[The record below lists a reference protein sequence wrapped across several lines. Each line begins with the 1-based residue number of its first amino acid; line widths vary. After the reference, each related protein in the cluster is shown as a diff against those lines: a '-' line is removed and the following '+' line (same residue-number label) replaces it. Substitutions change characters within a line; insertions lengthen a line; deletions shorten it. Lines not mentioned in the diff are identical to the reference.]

1 MICCIIL
8 STSWHSVA
16 QENSSVSASHPV
28 SKNDTLPLTSTSYT
42 DRTLLNNR
50 LFLYQ
55 SGNEITSAAQA
66 IAAFKQGKF
75 SQNTAGQVSF
85 GFTNA
90 VLWAVLPV
98 NVNTVSNSQIG
109 ASLGTSQAAD
119 TQNIDNKTSLKRVIE
134 IDNAWLDKIDVF
146 FIKGNEI
153 VRREALGDT
162 EHIERRGY
170 NARMPTVSYAF
181 SPGETFVVFRFV
193 SQDPMTIPV
202 YLSNEHAKKT
212 VMLENAYFYG
222 FLYGA
227 LLILL
232 VYNLVLFVYLRERK
246 YLLYSCYLFAFTAF
260 NFTYTGHGY
269 WWFWGAYPSV
279 QQWLMPALM
288 LCYITAGVTFTI
300 EFLNTKKYLPSLF
313 AKRKLIYSG
322 LLLLALIML
331 IYGNQR
337 FAILAQLVI
346 LTSLSLWMLLI
357 GILCYRNGNTLAK
370 FFVPAILLGTGGATV
385 SSLATWGVVPYSQW
399 AFRGIELGMFLEMS
413 LLSVSLGFNFK
424 EVYKARL
431 SAEFTSRV
439 YPLTNLYNRRAF
451 SQLVY
456 PLWELGVRK
465 KQKLA
470 VVLIDLDWF
479 KQINDAF
486 GHDAGDRVLELVAK
500 TIKER
505 VRSSDLVF
513 RWGGEEFLLFLPDTN
528 LEEAK
533 TLAETLRIAVEKET
547 SQGIAK
553 VTMSIG
559 IASLAPYHQTAAEN
573 EESNLKSADKTNEIS
588 LHELIKTA
596 DNALYQAK
604 QGGRNCVVAA

>member
-1 MICCIIL
+1 M
-8 STSWHSVA
+8 
-16 QENSSVSASHPV
+16 
-28 SKNDTLPLTSTSYT
+28 
-42 DRTLLNNR
+42 
-50 LFLYQ
+50 F
-55 SGNEITSAAQA
+55 
-66 IAAFKQGKF
+66 
-75 SQNTAGQVSF
+75 
-85 GFTNA
+85 
-90 VLWAVLPV
+90 
-98 NVNTVSNSQIG
+98 
-109 ASLGTSQAAD
+109 
-119 TQNIDNKTSLKRVIE
+119 
-134 IDNAWLDKIDVF
+134 
-146 FIKGNEI
+146 
-153 VRREALGDT
+153 
-162 EHIERRGY
+162 
-170 NARMPTVSYAF
+170 
-181 SPGETFVVFRFV
+181 
-193 SQDPMTIPV
+193 
-202 YLSNEHAKKT
+202 
-212 VMLENAYFYG
+212 
-222 FLYGA
+222 
-227 LLILL
+227 
-232 VYNLVLFVYLRERK
+232 
-246 YLLYSCYLFAFTAF
+246 
-260 NFTYTGHGY
+260 
-269 WWFWGAYPSV
+269 
-279 QQWLMPALM
+279 
-288 LCYITAGVTFTI
+288 CYITAGVTFTI

-439 YPLTNLYNRRAF
+439 DPLTNLNNRRAF

-456 PLWELGVRK
+456 PRWELGVRK

-513 RWGGEEFLLFLPDTN
+513 RWGGEEFLLFLPDTS
-528 LEEAK
+528 LQEAT
-533 TLAETLRIAVEKET
+533 TLAETLRVAVEKET
-547 SQGIAK
+547 SGGIAK

-573 EESNLKSADKTNEIS
+573 EDSNLKSADKTNEMS
-588 LHELIKTA
+588 LHELIKSA

-604 QGGRNCVVAA
+604 QNGRNCVVAA